1 MAYTTAGTAIIYELL
16 DDEVII
22 ANLDAGIYYSI
33 RGSGILIWQL
43 LMAGYTLP
51 SIEAL
56 FAEKYGALSSLHLF
70 VERLVQEG
78 LLVAQQNSSPIAC
91 ALSWPASFSPPTF
104 ERYDEMKNLLML
116 DPIHE
121 VDEQGWPSR
130 K

>member
-1 MAYTTAGTAIIYELL
+1 MTYATSGTEIIHQLL
-16 DDEVII
+16 DDEVIV

-33 RGSGILIWQL
+33 RGAGSCIWQL
-43 LMAGYTLP
+43 LLAGYTVD

-56 FAEKYGALSSLHLF
+56 FVEQYGPIPSISPF
-70 VERLVQEG
+70 VERLADEK
-78 LLVAQQNSSPIAC
+78 LLVPKERAAFSPIT
-91 ALSWPASFSPPTF
+91 LSWPESFVLPTL

-121 VDEQGWPSR
+121 VDEQGWPHR